1 MKDIPVHFQ
10 KQMELQKRGKPSF
23 CGAENHQLLRTYNNK
38 NQTNNRL
45 TCLFYSKNMA

>member
-1 MKDIPVHFQ
+1 MKDIPVDFQ
-10 KQMELQKRGKPSF
+10 LQKRGKTFF